1 MSGRGGA
8 ADHAAAKLPGFTW
21 MESEDVARQAVEG
34 MLAGKR
40 TVVPGTLNKLTST
53 SGRYIPRTVLLPLVK
68 TVSKNA

>member
-1 MSGRGGA
+1 
-8 ADHAAAKLPGFTW
+8 
-21 MESEDVARQAVEG
+21 

-68 TVSKNA
+68 TVSKNS